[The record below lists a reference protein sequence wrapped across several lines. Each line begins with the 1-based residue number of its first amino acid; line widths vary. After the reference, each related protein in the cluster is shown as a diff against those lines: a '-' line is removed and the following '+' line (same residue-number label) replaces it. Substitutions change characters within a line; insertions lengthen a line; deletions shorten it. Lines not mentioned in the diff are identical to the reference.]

1 MDKMT
6 GWELYQ
12 QTRLIM
18 QQHVES
24 GARFRGLLLSTEAM
38 NATIMRQRNV
48 VGRLLAISM
57 AVPSNDTRPTAIPYV
72 QYRNRQEFEETYLTT
87 CQKLFPVD
95 QQPEKKKDAVFPPS
109 FCHLLGGTLRD
120 NKNDI
125 NFDILPDGPFRN
137 GYAKLWDEWK
147 TDLCERLTEITE
159 QYEMQ
164 LVSGPVVHSI
174 HNMAFA
180 SYWQGLG
187 ETEDVPKQQDEPKS
201 FEQPSLLHK
210 HFGNMK
216 VPLRGIRLDLVET
229 PTKQPQIEAFMEH
242 MASLGLNTLQLSM
255 LNGFGTSL
263 YLEDMTLLYHM
274 VPTPRSSDPLTEVVL
289 GNLVRTA
296 TKLGIQVI
304 PEISITTDATGWYH
318 AGFLLNCP
326 QAFCEN
332 GCITN
337 DVTRGSLLPI
347 LLETVRKLHN
357 IFIKSSSY
365 IHLGSDERN
374 SSRACWEE
382 SGKHGNYDLFESRLE
397 EMLMQKNW
405 YNSSSIIRWENK
417 EGAVS
422 TNRLGLVT
430 QYQHK
435 LPPKANQ
442 DLPFFGSIAVSL
454 ESDPWETYRQTLEW
468 AAVKP
473 TGLIVK
479 VSTKDLA
486 SKKLNLVAFAA
497 GLSTSSPPMNRE
509 ELSTFLSDTC
519 NENPD
524 WCPEQFSAKEKGK
537 EPSRLSALCKSMT
550 KAFPTSIRKMRKTA
564 LSFHAISDV
573 PEYK

>member
-1 MDKMT
+1 M
-6 GWELYQ
+6 
-12 QTRLIM
+12 
-18 QQHVES
+18 
-24 GARFRGLLLSTEAM
+24 
-38 NATIMRQRNV
+38 
-48 VGRLLAISM
+48 
-57 AVPSNDTRPTAIPYV
+57 
-72 QYRNRQEFEETYLTT
+72 
-87 CQKLFPVD
+87 
-95 QQPEKKKDAVFPPS
+95 
-109 FCHLLGGTLRD
+109 
-120 NKNDI
+120 
-125 NFDILPDGPFRN
+125 
-137 GYAKLWDEWK
+137 
-147 TDLCERLTEITE
+147 
-159 QYEMQ
+159 
-164 LVSGPVVHSI
+164 
-174 HNMAFA
+174 
-180 SYWQGLG
+180 
-187 ETEDVPKQQDEPKS
+187 
-201 FEQPSLLHK
+201 
-210 HFGNMK
+210 
-216 VPLRGIRLDLVET
+216 
-229 PTKQPQIEAFMEH
+229 
-242 MASLGLNTLQLSM
+242 
-255 LNGFGTSL
+255 
-263 YLEDMTLLYHM
+263 
-274 VPTPRSSDPLTEVVL
+274 
-289 GNLVRTA
+289 
-296 TKLGIQVI
+296 
-304 PEISITTDATGWYH
+304 
-318 AGFLLNCP
+318 
-326 QAFCEN
+326 
-332 GCITN
+332 
-337 DVTRGSLLPI
+337 
-347 LLETVRKLHN
+347 VRKLHN